1 MPLPTPAHD
10 PAHDAAPHAAPH
22 PAPHP
27 ALHWSL
33 HDEPANAD
41 TDALAAAV
49 TAHGRAL
56 ATGGDARPIACLVHR
71 PGANG
76 TPLLVAGGHGRTEFQ
91 RLFVQHLWV
100 DEALR
105 RQGLASSVLQRLE
118 DAARARGCVDAAL
131 ETLSDDL
138 AAWYGRRGWRSAAL
152 VPRWVGGFNRHILVK
167 PLLGA
172 DTVRIT
178 AERPDTPEAVA
189 LVEALDAFQK
199 PLYPPE
205 SHYGIDLAA
214 LLQPQVLFAVMR
226 NSAGLALGCGALV
239 MAEDSTA
246 ELKRMYLLPAWR
258 GGGRARQLLAWL
270 EDQGRARGCHTFRL
284 ETGIHQHEA
293 LAFYASCGYQRR
305 SPFGDYPDDPLS
317 VFMEKRG

>member
-1 MPLPTPAHD
+1 MLQPSPPADPTT
-10 PAHDAAPHAAPH
+10 AAATDK
-22 PAPHP
+22 
-27 ALHWSL
+27 LHWSL
-33 HDEPANAD
+33 HDQPAAAD
-41 TDALAAAV
+41 TEALAAAV

-56 ATGGDARPIACLVHR
+56 AVGGDARPIACLVHR
-71 PGANG
+71 PSPAGGAAQV
-76 TPLLVAGGHGRTEFQ
+76 VAGGHGRTEYQ

-100 DEALR
+100 DEPWR
-105 RQGLASSVLQRLE
+105 RRGLATEVLQRLE
-118 DAARARGCVDAAL
+118 DAARQRGCVDAAL
-131 ETLSDDL
+131 ETLSDEL

-178 AERPDTPEAVA
+178 QERPDTPEAIA

-239 MAEDSTA
+239 QAGDGSG
-246 ELKRMYLLPAWR
+246 ELKRMFVLPAWR

-270 EDQGRARGCHTFRL
+270 EDQGRARGCRTFRL

-293 LAFYASCGYQRR
+293 LAFYTGCGYQRR
-305 SPFGDYPDDPLS
+305 GPFGDYPDDPLS
-317 VFMEKRG
+317 VFMEKRA